1 MTTPSGPDSAQF
13 LVDPQWV
20 QDHASDPNLVVVDID
35 GEAGYQ
41 RGHIPGAAMLP
52 SNYERD
58 PATGLVRT
66 MPPEKFAATCQ
77 ALGIGDGSRVVLYDN
92 NLSLYA
98 ARFWWVLDRY
108 GHTNV
113 KVLDGDWR
121 RWVMEGRPV
130 SFAPA
135 RPNPGVRFTPQP
147 DDSRLARL
155 DDVRAACGR
164 SDMVIWDVRTSSEY
178 DGSDRRPGRRPGH
191 IPGAVNLEWAS
202 LMDRDTHRFRP
213 VAEMRQLLAEKGI
226 TPDKAVFAY

>member
-1 MTTPSGPDSAQF
+1 MTTPTLPEY

-35 GEAGYQ
+35 GEAAFQ
-41 RGHIPGAAMLP
+41 RGHIPGAVMLP

-77 ALGIGDGSRVVLYDN
+77 ALGIGDGSRVVVYDN

-113 KVLDGDWR
+113 KVLDGGWR
-121 RWVMEGRPV
+121 RWVMEGRPG
-130 SFAPA
+130 SFPSYWVITATPA
-135 RPNPGVRFTPQP
+135 
-147 DDSRLARL
+147 
-155 DDVRAACGR
+155 
-164 SDMVIWDVRTSSEY
+164 M
-178 DGSDRRPGRRPGH
+178 
-191 IPGAVNLEWAS
+191 
-202 LMDRDTHRFRP
+202 
-213 VAEMRQLLAEKGI
+213 LLASTVSGVVVSTKQLRRCCWQ
-226 TPDKAVFAY
+226 